1 MRSTRPCVKNQRA
14 SDSGPRKLPCRAS
27 GLGQIANALIEVRIF
42 PENSGFLKA
51 FCTSE
56 SVRELSLRVNGEEQ
70 HFEMRVFP
78 LNRRTQ
84 HLGWAVI
91 VSDITAQI
99 ELVQQLH
106 HHAVTDS
113 SLRTQ
118 TAAPSMPLWSANC
131 ARVPH
136 ANTPL

>member
-1 MRSTRPCVKNQRA
+1 M
-14 SDSGPRKLPCRAS
+14 
-27 GLGQIANALIEVRIF
+27 
-42 PENSGFLKA
+42 
-51 FCTSE
+51 
-56 SVRELSLRVNGEEQ
+56 RELSLRVNGEEQ

-78 LNRRTQ
+78 LNRGTQ

-113 SLRTQ
+113 LTEIANRRAFD
-118 TAAPSMPLWSANC
+118 AALEREFVRVTLPL
-131 ARVPH
+131 
-136 ANTPL
+136 PLCRPAH